1 MSREKAAMLTQ
12 TEHPK
17 TRFRAVF
24 VSLHGDAKRYP
35 GGVTALAHELEM
47 IPAVLAD
54 KLSPN
59 IFDKVP
65 TVRELLEVFERTHSV
80 PTANALALLLDRTT
94 MAAAL
99 PGKGLSHTDRLVL
112 VVLRQAGRPL
122 RPREIEQKMEAGKA
136 SVNVSLQRLE
146 HCRMAVRNALPCPR
160 NTKAFEW
167 SAVR

>member
-12 TEHPK
+12 AEHPK

-35 GGVTALAHELEM
+35 GGVTALAHELGM
-47 IPAVLAD
+47 NPAVLAD

-94 MAAAL
+94 VPVAVAHQAPRDVAMSFLSLVKQAGAATSMGADALVDGALDADERAAL
-99 PGKGLSHTDRLVL
+99 GPLLDDLISAAVSFRALV
-112 VVLRQAGRPL
+112 RG
-122 RPREIEQKMEAGKA
+122 GC
-136 SVNVSLQRLE
+136 NGG
-146 HCRMAVRNALPCPR
+146 
-160 NTKAFEW
+160 
-167 SAVR
+167 

>member
-12 TEHPK
+12 AEHPK
-17 TRFRAVF
+17 ARFRAVF

-94 MAAAL
+94 VPVAVAHQA
-99 PGKGLSHTDRLVL
+99 PRDVAVSFLSLVK
-112 VVLRQAGRPL
+112 QAGAATA
-122 RPREIEQKMEAGKA
+122 MGAD
-136 SVNVSLQRLE
+136 
-146 HCRMAVRNALPCPR
+146 ALVDGALVDGTP
-160 NTKAFEW
+160 
-167 SAVR
+167 

>member
-17 TRFRAVF
+17 ARFRAVF

-35 GGVTALAHELEM
+35 GGVTALAHELGM

-94 MAAAL
+94 VPVAVAHQAPRDVAVSFL
-99 PGKGLSHTDRLVL
+99 GLVK
-112 VVLRQAGRPL
+112 QAGAATAMGADALVDGALDADERAAMGSL
-122 RPREIEQKMEAGKA
+122 LDDLISAA
-136 SVNVSLQRLE
+136 VSFRAL
-146 HCRMAVRNALPCPR
+146 VRSGC
-160 NTKAFEW
+160 
-167 SAVR
+167 SGG